1 MHSILLRLAAL
12 LVVVGLAR
20 AGDDCL
26 SGSSCNN
33 ECPLAK
39 QANARLADGR
49 EAVTSS
55 KLVRAAIVR
64 AVFANMEA
72 L

>member
-1 MHSILLRLAAL
+1 MTSFFRRLVLILSLAA
-12 LVVVGLAR
+12 LAR
-20 AGDDCL
+20 AGDCL
-26 SGSSCNN
+26 SGSSCVN

-49 EAVTSS
+49 EALATS
-55 KLVRAAIVR
+55 KLVRADYVR
-64 AVFANMEA
+64 RVLVNMEA